1 MQVSVETTSN
11 IERRMTIGVPADKV
25 DQEVEKRLQQTA
37 RTVKMN
43 GFRPGKVPLK
53 VVRRRFGDGVRQ
65 EVIGEVMRDSYM
77 QALETEALSPAGW
90 PRFEPKVME
99 AGKDLE
105 FIAGFEVMPEPKL
118 GDLADLTLE
127 KPVAEIQAKDID
139 KMIDNL
145 RRQQA
150 ENKEVKRK
158 AKKKDILTI
167 DFVGKIDGEAFEGGS
182 AENHRLTLGS
192 GQMIPGFEDGL
203 IGAKA
208 DEEITLEVSFPE
220 DYQNKDLAGKAA
232 TFDVTVNK
240 VEEPQLPELNS
251 EFFEKFGISVE
262 SEEDFRTEV
271 EKNMQ
276 RELKNAINNKL
287 KNRIVDG
294 LLKTSELEVPKA
306 LAEQEINRLK
316 EDAVRQFGGQMDASQ
331 LPNEIFQAQAERRVK
346 TGLIFQE
353 LIRKN
358 DLKADEAQLDEKI
371 QEIASTYQEPEEVIQ
386 FYKNDPQQKAQL
398 ESLVLEDAVV
408 EFVMTQ
414 AKVKEKKV
422 SYEDAVK
429 PAQPDDSEP
438 QAETAAE

>member
-53 VVRRRFGDGVRQ
+53 VVRRRFSEGVRQ

-77 QALETEALSPAGW
+77 QALEQEAISPAGW
-90 PRFEPKVME
+90 PQFEPKVME

-105 FIAGFEVMPEPKL
+105 FIAVFEVMPEPKL
-118 GDLADLTLE
+118 GDLAELNIE
-127 KPVAEIQAKDID
+127 KPVAEIQAADID

-145 RRQQA
+145 RQQQA
-150 ENKEVKRK
+150 ENKEVKRASK
-158 AKKKDILTI
+158 NKDIMTI
-167 DFVGKIDGEAFEGGS
+167 DFVGKIEGEVFEGGT
-182 AENHRLTLGS
+182 ATDHRLTLGS

-203 IGAKA
+203 VGAKTG
-208 DEEITLEVSFPE
+208 DEVTLEVNFPE
-220 DYQNKDLAGKAA
+220 DYQNKELAGKAA
-232 TFDVTVNK
+232 TFDVTVKK
-240 VEEPQLPELNS
+240 VEEPELPELNK
-251 EFFEKFGISVE
+251 EFFEKFGITGE
-262 SEEDFRTEV
+262 TEEDFRGEV

-276 RELKNAINNKL
+276 RELKSAINNKL
-287 KNRIVDG
+287 KNQIVDE
-294 LLKTSELEVPKA
+294 LLKTSELAVPKA

-331 LPNEIFQAQAERRVK
+331 LPNEIFQDQAERRVK

-353 LIRKN
+353 LIRAH
-358 DLKADEAQLDEKI
+358 DLTADDAKLEEKI
-371 QEIASTYQEPEEVIQ
+371 QEIASTYQEPEEVIE
-386 FYKNDPQQKAQL
+386 FYKTDPQQKAQL

-408 EFVMTQ
+408 ELVMSK
-414 AKVKEKKV
+414 AKVEDKNV
-422 SYEDAVK
+422 SYEDAIK
-429 PAQPDDSEP
+429 PAQPGQASE
-438 QAETAAE
+438 